1 MRSMVLV
8 RTADLVDAA
17 RRDALRAFVLG
28 VVEELVD
35 DRACAANAH
44 EQAERLDLK
53 ASPPKGPLDLSSG

>member
-1 MRSMVLV
+1 MRSMALV

-53 ASPPKGPLDLSSG
+53 A